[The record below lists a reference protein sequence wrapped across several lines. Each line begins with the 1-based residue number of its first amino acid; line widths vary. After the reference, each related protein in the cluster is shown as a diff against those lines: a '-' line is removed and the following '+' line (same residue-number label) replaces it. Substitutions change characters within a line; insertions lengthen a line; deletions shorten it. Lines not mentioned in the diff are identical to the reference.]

1 MSAANPPRLFDLFAD
16 AFAFGVVVDRAIAAS
31 DADAGEAA
39 GVVAKMRGLIDAARA
54 AAGAAGKPHEQVE
67 SAAFAVVAWFDEIVT
82 RNPAWW
88 NQTRPLQVELFN
100 TNNAGNEF
108 FEHLGNLKTGEAE
121 VREVYYH
128 ALLLGFVGQYY
139 YETGNN
145 GELGKLKEL
154 HGRQLPITPAPTHTL
169 REEKITPQPY
179 AIKDPVGPR
188 YPRRWDAL
196 LLKAGVAVAV
206 AIPLVYLVWFLLS
219 PARVAGPAP
228 QQLVDA
234 LLHNFGCADLTGT
247 VQPGGDTAI
256 RGFVS
261 KPADV
266 ERLRG
271 EVAAVRGVKNLDF
284 NVDVRIWPHC
294 EVIAM
299 LKPLRER
306 NVDLHNGLKLTPTTG
321 HSDRFVDRENLI
333 VKLAQANHDGYVY
346 VDYYTVDG
354 DVIHLFPNQREP
366 GSQAKL
372 PARTQFDIGA
382 GGANGQPWIKVGSPF
397 GQELVSVISSP
408 EQLYQGLRDD
418 KEPAAKYLAELH
430 PLVDQKRTD
439 QGLIAD
445 YMVIQ
450 TEPKP

>member
-1 MSAANPPRLFDLFAD
+1 MSTAGPPRLFEFFAP
-16 AFAFGVVVDRAIAAS
+16 AFAFGVAVDRAVAAGE
-31 DADAGEAA
+31 AGAGEAA
-39 GVVAKMRGLIDAARA
+39 AVVAKMRGLLDEARGAAD
-54 AAGAAGKPHEQVE
+54 AAGKPHEQVE

-88 NQTRPLQVELFN
+88 NQARPLQVELFN

-139 YETGNN
+139 YETGNT

-154 HGRQLPITPAPTHTL
+154 HGRQLPIAPAPTHTL

-179 AIKDPVGPR
+179 AIKDPIGPR

-206 AIPLVYLVWFLLS
+206 LIPLVYLAWFLLS
-219 PARVAGPAP
+219 PARVAGPGP

-234 LLHNFGCADLTGT
+234 LLHGYGCADLTGT
-247 VQPGGDTAI
+247 VQPDGATDV

-266 ERLRG
+266 ERLRS
-271 EVAAVRGVKNLDF
+271 EVAAVRGVKDLAF

-294 EVIAM
+294 EAIAM
-299 LKPLRER
+299 LKTLRER

-321 HSDRFVDRENLI
+321 HSDRFVDREHLI
-333 VKLAQANHDGYVY
+333 VKLTQAKQDGYVY
-346 VDYYTVDG
+346 VDYYTVEG
-354 DVIHLFPNQREP
+354 KVIHLFPNQREP
-366 GSQAKL
+366 GSEARF
-372 PARTQFDIGA
+372 PAGSQFDIGA
-382 GGANGQPWIKVGSPF
+382 GGTGGQPWIRIGSPF
-397 GQELVSVISSP
+397 GQELVTVIASP
-408 EQLYQGLRDD
+408 EPLYQGLRGDD
-418 KEPAAKYLAELH
+418 EPAAQYLAALH
-430 PLVDQKRTD
+430 KIVDAHRTD
-439 QGLIAD
+439 PNFLAD